1 MKFVLVTTTFADRE
15 GADTMAG
22 LLVER
27 RLAACVQVLMG
38 VTSVYRWRGA
48 IERDQE
54 VLLIIK
60 TRADLVGEIGRLFDE
75 HHPYEVPELISVE
88 IADGSAAYL
97 QWLSSS
103 LAEGHPGR

>member
-15 GADTMAG
+15 SADAVAA

-27 RLAACVQVLMG
+27 SLAACVQVLPG
-38 VTSVYRWRGA
+38 ITSIYRWRGA
-48 IERDQE
+48 VEKEQE

-60 TRADLVGEIGRLFDE
+60 TRADLVQKIGRLFDE
-75 HHPYEVPELISVE
+75 HHPYEVPELISME
-88 IADGSAAYL
+88 IVDGSAGYV

-103 LAEGHPGR
+103 LAEGGPDR